1 MSGLSKEEASTVS
14 WHVGSLVGDC
24 LSDSP
29 LARPKNQAADVPLAS
44 LIDLTKLCAL
54 MDGFTALI
62 GMTTALLDLDGKVLQ
77 GAGWQRACTDFHRVC
92 ASSCTNCIE
101 SDLFLASHLKEGEF
115 VDYKCKNGLWDVV
128 TPIFVGKQHLANLY
142 CGQFFYED
150 DLIDDAFFLS
160 QAERHG
166 FDKADYLAAIHQLP
180 RFSRDRVRQIMAHIA
195 GLASYVSHLSLANLQ
210 LSESRGQIEALVNSL
225 PDPIWLK
232 DIEGV
237 YLTCNRSFES
247 MLGVTAA
254 EIVGKTDYDFCPA
267 ELADFFRQRDQ
278 EALVAIAPK
287 INEEWFDSAESG
299 QPVLL
304 ETIKTAVYGV
314 TGKAIGVLGIA
325 RDITERTREAK
336 LLQQA
341 RREADKA
348 NEAKSRFLAAASHD
362 LRQPLSA
369 LSVYAGML
377 KNKASLADHNIVTG
391 MQECIANLSELL
403 NDLLDLS
410 KLDAEAVTPI
420 VRDFSI
426 AELLANL
433 TSVHIPEA
441 ALKGLQLRVRSTPLT
456 GRTDPV
462 LFKRILGNV
471 IDNALHYTER
481 GGVLIACRQRLGK
494 TWIEVWDTGIG
505 IAGEHITDIFEE
517 FRQLD
522 DGARNSGSG
531 LGLAIVKKAASLL
544 GLEISVRSRLG
555 SGSVFA
561 LELPLGDSEL
571 PAMHT
576 LPTAVETCPL
586 RIALVEDNAM
596 VREALTT
603 GLTTLGHQ
611 VVASS
616 CAADLSPLLYQW
628 SPDIVISDYRLIG
641 GANGYQVIAAVRSR
655 LGDELPA
662 ILITGDTDPKLL
674 RSMSE
679 RGVVVLNKPVDL
691 ETLQAYIEDMTHKT
705 TSGSGN

>member
-1 MSGLSKEEASTVS
+1 MSGSSREEASTVR

-29 LARPKNQAADVPLAS
+29 LARPKNRAADVPLAS
-44 LIDLTKLCAL
+44 LVDLTELCAL

-62 GMTTALLDLDGKVLQ
+62 GMTTALLDLNGKVLQ

-92 ASSCTNCIE
+92 ASSCSNCIE

-142 CGQFFYED
+142 CGQFFYDD

-180 RFSRDRVRQIMAHIA
+180 RFSRERVRQIMAHIA

-210 LSESRGQIEALVNSL
+210 LSESRGQIEALINSL
-225 PDPIWLK
+225 PDPVWLK
-232 DIEGV
+232 DNEGV

-247 MLGVTAA
+247 MLGATAA

-278 EALVAIAPK
+278 EALIASAPK
-287 INEEWFDSAESG
+287 INEEWFDSAERG

-341 RREADKA
+341 RREADRA

-377 KNKASLADHNIVTG
+377 KNTASSADRNIVSG

-403 NDLLDLS
+403 TDLLDLS

-420 VRDFSI
+420 VQNFSV
-426 AELLANL
+426 ADLLANL
-433 TSVHIPEA
+433 TSVHAPEA
-441 ALKGLQLRVRSTPLT
+441 ELKGLQLRVRSTPLT
-456 GRTDPV
+456 GRTDPI
-462 LFKRILGNV
+462 LFKRIVGNF
-471 IDNALHYTER
+471 IDNAIRYTER
-481 GGVLIACRQRLGK
+481 GGVLIACRQRRGK

-522 DGARNSGSG
+522 DGARNRGSG
-531 LGLAIVKKAASLL
+531 LGLAIVNKAASLL
-544 GLEISVRSRLG
+544 GLEISVRSRPG

-561 LELPLGDSEL
+561 LELPLGDSESLAIEPL
-571 PAMHT
+571 P
-576 LPTAVETCPL
+576 PTIETRSL
-586 RIALVEDNAM
+586 QIALVEDNAL
-596 VREALTT
+596 VREAFNT
-603 GLTTLGHQ
+603 GLRNLGHQ
-611 VVASS
+611 VVATA
-616 CAADLSPLLYQW
+616 CVAELLPVLGKW
-628 SPDIVISDYRLIG
+628 SPDLVISDYRLAAG
-641 GANGYQVIAAVRSR
+641 ENGYQVISALRNR
-655 LGDELPA
+655 LGNELPA

-679 RGVVVLNKPVDL
+679 RGIVVLNKPVDM
-691 ETLQAYIEDMTHKT
+691 ETLQAYIEDMTYKT
-705 TSGSGN
+705 T